1 MTHNNFACNVMQPQ
15 VHVNA
20 YSNARIEKKFIP
32 AMRDQVILYVVASHR
47 RQKHCEAGF
56 S

>member
-1 MTHNNFACNVMQPQ
+1 MQPQ

-20 YSNARIEKKFIP
+20 YSNSTIEKKFIP
-32 AMRDQVILYVVASHR
+32 AMHDQVILYVVASR
-47 RQKHCEAGF
+47 RKQKHCEPGF